1 MNLIEIEIKKR
12 LKNYKYKLA
21 KLNDSYNL
29 NEMEAKEYLVEY
41 EKLQEKIKLLET

>member
-21 KLNDSYNL
+21 KLHDSYMF
-29 NEMEAKEYLVEY
+29 NEMDAKEYLVEY

>member
-21 KLNDSYNL
+21 KLHDSYNF
-29 NEMEAKEYLVEY
+29 NEIEAKEYLVEY
-41 EKLQEKIKLLET
+41 KKLQEKIKLLET

>member
-1 MNLIEIEIKKR
+1 MEIKKR
-12 LKNYKYKLA
+12 LENYKYKLA
-21 KLNDSYNL
+21 KLHDSYNF

>member
-1 MNLIEIEIKKR
+1 MNSIEIEIKKR

-21 KLNDSYNL
+21 KLHDSYNE
-29 NEMEAKEYLVEY
+29 NDMDAKEYLVEY

>member
-21 KLNDSYNL
+21 KLHDSY
-29 NEMEAKEYLVEY
+29 MENDMDAKEYLMEY
-41 EKLQEKIKLLET
+41 EKLQKKINLLET